1 MGGNRK
7 PESRLAVTTKGDK
20 MAKKIKAVITL
31 QIEAGKASPA
41 PPIGPALATHG
52 VNIMQFTK
60 DYNARTSN
68 RMGEVLPA
76 KITVYQDGSF
86 TFVLKSP
93 PAAILLKKAAGVPKG
108 SSVPNKDFVG
118 SVTRSQVREIAE
130 TKMKDLN
137 AINIEGA
144 MRQIE
149 GTARNMG
156 IRIVE
161 D

>member
-1 MGGNRK
+1 
-7 PESRLAVTTKGDK
+7 
-20 MAKKIKAVITL
+20 MAKKVKAVITL
-31 QIEAGKASPA
+31 QIEAGKATPA

-60 DYNARTSN
+60 DYNARTSG
-68 RMGEVLPA
+68 RMGQVLPA
-76 KITVYQDGSF
+76 KITIYQDGSF

-93 PAAILLKKAAGVPKG
+93 PAAILLKKAAGIEKG
-108 SSVPNKDFVG
+108 SGVPNRDIVG
-118 SVTRSQVREIAE
+118 SVTRTQVREIAE
-130 TKMKDLN
+130 AKMKDLN
-137 AINIEGA
+137 AIDMEGA

-156 IRIVE
+156 IRVVE

>member
-1 MGGNRK
+1 
-7 PESRLAVTTKGDK
+7 
-20 MAKKIKAVITL
+20 MAKKVKAVITL

-60 DYNARTSN
+60 DYNARTSG
-68 RMGEVLPA
+68 RMGQVLPA
-76 KITVYQDGSF
+76 KITIYSDGSF

-93 PAAILLKKAAGVPKG
+93 PASILLKNAAGIEKG
-108 SSVPNKDFVG
+108 SGVPNRDMVG
-118 SVTRSQVREIAE
+118 TVTRTQVREIAE

-137 AINIEGA
+137 AINMEGA

-156 IRIVE
+156 IRVVE